1 MPLAGRTATRPRTH
15 YTLSGHSS
23 NMAGGN
29 SMRRHA
35 RADSPSRKAV
45 RNSGDMLRSN
55 RADARACARCV
66 MLRPSMSPAQLGNKA
81 VPAPRNTRRDR
92 PAAGTGSWML
102 VRMSSTSRARV
113 HAELSKDRCK
123 ICIHLRL
130 AGRHVGCA
138 QRFGNAPRLVVIAV
152 GDIGRHI
159 AAITPA
165 SLQKPIGFG
174 DMHPGEQLR
183 VVGVVGHAVS
193 STTADMRVDVAHAG
207 NQLLG
212 LRTRGVG
219 RAGDEVGSAPQPP
232 DQVSAEVGMV
242 VDPGQR
248 ARMQQLQH
256 QCAQAAGQH
265 ARKFGMDAPGD
276 AVGPEDA
283 GIAQRLIVFDGALT
297 PRKRVEHPAAD
308 LFGGGAV
315 RVRRT
320 ADMPQ

>member
-102 VRMSSTSRARV
+102 VRMSSTSRARPCEALQGPMQNM
-113 HAELSKDRCK
+113 HPP
-123 ICIHLRL
+123 
-130 AGRHVGCA
+130 
-138 QRFGNAPRLVVIAV
+138 APRWPARRLRPALRQRAAL
-152 GDIGRHI
+152 GRNSGRRYRQAHRGNNAGI
-159 AAITPA
+159 PA
-165 SLQKPIGFG
+165 KPIGFG

-308 LFGGGAV
+308 LFGGGGSEG
-315 RVRRT
+315 T
-320 ADMPQ
+320 QDG